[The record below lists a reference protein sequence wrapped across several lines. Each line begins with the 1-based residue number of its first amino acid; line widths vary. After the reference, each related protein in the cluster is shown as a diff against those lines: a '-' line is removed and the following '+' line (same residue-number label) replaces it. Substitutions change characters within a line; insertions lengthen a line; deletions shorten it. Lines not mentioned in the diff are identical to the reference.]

1 MKNNR
6 KKVIEING
14 KTILNEKELSMISG
28 GTSRKTDDYTMANVA
43 NYYLNLLPFVNKDH
57 IQITESSSGWQD
69 VPGNPDVKKSVINR
83 EAVRSDMKWKNL
95 SNKEKLYVVAP
106 AAGVAFVAAGV
117 LVPAALRYV
126 KKRLGA

>member
-14 KTILNEKELSMISG
+14 KMILNEKELSMISG
-28 GTSRKTDDYTMANVA
+28 GTSRKTDDYAMANVA

-57 IQITESSSGWQD
+57 IQITESSSGWKD

-83 EAVRSDMKWKNL
+83 EAVRSDMRWKNL
-95 SNKEKLYVVAP
+95 SNKEKLYVVVP
-106 AAGVAFVAAGV
+106 VAGAAFVAAGV